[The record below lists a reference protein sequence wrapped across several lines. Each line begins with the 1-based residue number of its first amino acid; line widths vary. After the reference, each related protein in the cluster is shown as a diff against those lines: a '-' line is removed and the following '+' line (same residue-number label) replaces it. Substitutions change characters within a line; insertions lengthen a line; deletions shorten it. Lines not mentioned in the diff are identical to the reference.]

1 LETERT
7 SIMGRKIFLDL
18 HRLLTIASRHKVA
31 LAGGAAGFFL
41 AAPCS
46 VIASLWMKTGVF
58 PNRLELLEPALRS
71 PSAGLSLTTVRAV
84 GILGGWEYELT
95 VREAL
100 RLLVP
105 SLMFGL
111 YLSVLVAI
119 MRSSDARRVLLMR
132 DGVKSRP
139 GAAGGLLAFIGNV
152 LATGISLTPPCIGV
166 VTTVSVLG
174 LVGFGAGV
182 VILPYV
188 YIAGSAIML
197 LSLVF
202 LVRRVAPDIVREVA
216 RR

>member
-1 LETERT
+1 
-7 SIMGRKIFLDL
+7 MGRKIFLDL